1 MTALF
6 LALIETIEKE
16 SAHYRRLIEL
26 AEAQKEILVSGKMEP
41 LTANIRLQEKE
52 VFALGPLT
60 ASRTEFLTK
69 IGNETGHKKMDLK
82 KALQIAPAEIV
93 ASVKEAAGRL
103 VETVKRLDEVNKAN
117 GKLLN
122 NAVSFASF
130 TLRLIQGSG
139 KKSTFSPASVGEM
152 EKSSF
157 VNRVV

>member
-1 MTALF
+1 MTNLF
-6 LALIETIEKE
+6 LELIESIEKE
-16 SAHYRRLIEL
+16 SWHYRRLIEL

-41 LTANIRLQEKE
+41 LNVNIRLQEKE

-60 ASRTEFLTK
+60 AIRTELLAK
-69 IGNETGHKKMDLK
+69 IGAATGIKKMDLK
-82 KALQIAPAEIV
+82 KALQAAPAEMI
-93 ASVKEAAGRL
+93 ASAKEAAGRL
-103 VETVKRLDEVNKAN
+103 VETVKRLDEVNKTN

-139 KKSTFSPASVGEM
+139 KKSTFSPMAAREE